1 MILKITPNIAKPFD
15 CTKSGISRCHGKCCT
30 NLPSFWPHRAYPFG
44 CPYISA
50 IGCTLSIQDRP
61 IDCLIY
67 PLFINYK
74 GSLQIHNHC
83 YHKKWMCN
91 PNMGVGE
98 PLVDNIGEML
108 VELFGLPAFLEMR
121 ASAMEGKWCQFSTT
135 TEFDLQREVEE
146 LSIKFDLP
154 IIPRRSI
161 SMELPDLIRENIR
174 RNGIPVSKHYREV

>member
-1 MILKITPNIAKPFD
+1 MCHPNV
-15 CTKSGISRCHGKCCT
+15 
-30 NLPSFWPHRAYPFG
+30 
-44 CPYISA
+44 
-50 IGCTLSIQDRP
+50 
-61 IDCLIY
+61 
-67 PLFINYK
+67 
-74 GSLQIHNHC
+74 
-83 YHKKWMCN
+83 
-91 PNMGVGE
+91 GVGE

-121 ASAMEGKWCQFSTT
+121 ASTMEGKWCKFSTT
-135 TEFDLQREVEE
+135 AEFDLQREVEE